1 MNRTRDYKE
10 YQYKIDK
17 LNTRRRICKILL
29 IMMII
34 KKKLYLQKN
43 NSIMMFFFYPFRHYP
58 PPETKE
64 EARARLKFFLIF
76 VGSVLLFTIFLILL
90 GLYFM

>member
-1 MNRTRDYKE
+1 
-10 YQYKIDK
+10 
-17 LNTRRRICKILL
+17 
-29 IMMII
+29 MII

-64 EARARLKFFLIF
+64 EARARLKFFFDICR
-76 VGSVLLFTIFLILL
+76 VGSFVYYFVYSFTCFVELVLWCSLSASNQR
-90 GLYFM
+90 